1 MPIFIKKKKIQF
13 EKFQICY
20 IIFYSTNRLDFL
32 SYFNES
38 EKKSIGFFYF
48 GKRENQNIHLKWKL
62 PSPSWFSKIKSSI
75 FFTRIRGHMRQTFVK
90 TCNNITDLPI
100 RVMYSRTSA
109 GYLSTS
115 WGLWRVRTKSVFAR
129 FNISWKVKVIPHG
142 RVKVKYVDISLP
154 KRFRWWPKILMNP
167 TPSCTSSN
175 CRSTTKCHGN
185 ALQKLATPIRRSVAS
200 VDNGRNREVSRLSS
214 ISGTTKCSL

>member
-1 MPIFIKKKKIQF
+1 MRVIKK
-13 EKFQICY
+13 
-20 IIFYSTNRLDFL
+20 SV
-32 SYFNES
+32 
-38 EKKSIGFFYF
+38 GFFYF
-48 GKRENQNIHLKWKL
+48 GKRENRNIHLKWKL
-62 PSPSWFSKIKSSI
+62 TSPPWFSKIKSSI
-75 FFTRIRGHMRQTFVK
+75 FFTRMRHTFVK
-90 TCNNITDLPI
+90 TRNNITDLPI
-100 RVMYSRTSA
+100 RVIYSRTSA

-154 KRFRWWPKILMNP
+154 KRFRWWPKILINP

>member
-48 GKRENQNIHLKWKL
+48 GKQENQNIHLKWKL

-75 FFTRIRGHMRQTFVK
+75 FFTRGHMRQTFVK

-100 RVMYSRTSA
+100 RVMYSHTSA